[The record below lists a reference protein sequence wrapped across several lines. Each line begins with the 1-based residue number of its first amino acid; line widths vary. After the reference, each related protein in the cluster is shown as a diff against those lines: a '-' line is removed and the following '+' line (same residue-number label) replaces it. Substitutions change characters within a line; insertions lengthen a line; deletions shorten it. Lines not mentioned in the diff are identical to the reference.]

1 MINLI
6 KVEENPLEIPLLNE
20 TKVPIR
26 KKTLISA
33 RLSFVITTGIATK
46 ELNIITP
53 ELNQELTIADLN
65 KLLNICAYSFR

>member
-33 RLSFVITTGIATK
+33 RLSFVITTGNSYKGAK
-46 ELNIITP
+46 YHN
-53 ELNQELTIADLN
+53 
-65 KLLNICAYSFR
+65 S